1 MTRIGKGKFMQDT
14 VGIDVSKATLDAF
27 WLSGRQH
34 QAFSNDQPGLKLLLR
49 WIGKSKA
56 ALTVFEATGVYDRQL
71 QAQLAA
77 HGLPFARINLLAGRR
92 LSSIAVRLGIGLST
106 LGKWVRAVSEE
117 AKVPAQ
123 DAELLRENERLRKEN
138 RILREEREVL
148 KKAAMFFAAQKP

>member
-27 WLSGRQH
+27 WLSGTQH

-56 ALTVFEATGVYDRQL
+56 ALTVFEATGAYDRQL

-77 HGLPFARINLLAGRR
+77 HDLPFESGPR
-92 LSSIAVRLGIGLST
+92 ST
-106 LGKWVRAVSEE
+106 LDQYGYSRFAGKPLLGNGPRRRYQPQSSFPLGPPSGHKGPDWSCRGLVPVSFE
-117 AKVPAQ
+117 Q
-123 DAELLRENERLRKEN
+123 CLL
-138 RILREEREVL
+138 
-148 KKAAMFFAAQKP
+148 